1 MSHQSHI
8 NLSWSTVSQCSLHF
22 HSNVSVSAQQHLSS
36 EEIPEDWDKMPVKV
50 LVGKNFNSIIFNK
63 TMTVFVMFCKCCD
76 WIQILS
82 CFKSLKASQLEGKK
96 GSSCLYTK
104 LIFALYRIWARWV
117 FIVCGKNWRKICV
130 ISMETL
136 WYLCWLS
143 VALSSTGS
151 LQ

>member
-50 LVGKNFNSIIFNK
+50 LVGKNFNSIVFNK

-76 WIQILS
+76 
-82 CFKSLKASQLEGKK
+82 
-96 GSSCLYTK
+96 
-104 LIFALYRIWARWV
+104 
-117 FIVCGKNWRKICV
+117 
-130 ISMETL
+130 
-136 WYLCWLS
+136 
-143 VALSSTGS
+143 
-151 LQ
+151 